1 MTDHERTIIQKFLA
15 LDMWLH
21 RARDMMFFER
31 NKEAKEA
38 FERAEKCL
46 KECEG
51 LNESSY
57 SSPMVHG

>member
-31 NKEAKEA
+31 KEEAKEA

-46 KECEG
+46 KECEE

-57 SSPMVHG
+57 S